1 MMEVHLEIICTPPYN
16 HIWDS
21 YSGFSGNSGG
31 GFGDTIFNLTYDTI
45 DGTSGNFCSG
55 SPVWVTQSVTIVDAL
70 SKSNPLSFDTLVFS

>member
-1 MMEVHLEIICTPPYN
+1 MGVSYDGEIHLEIIGGTPPYN

-45 DGTSGNFCSG
+45 FY
-55 SPVWVTQSVTIVDAL
+55 
-70 SKSNPLSFDTLVFS
+70 